1 MSSPV
6 GLGVIGSTSTVARL
20 AVLPA
25 IERSSACSLVAT
37 ASRSD
42 AGATYPSYEALLEDP
57 AVEAVYIPL
66 PNSLHR
72 EWTERAAAAGKHVL
86 CEKPLAPTAGDALA
100 MAEACEAAGVR
111 LMEAYMTQFHPRDRR
126 LRQLVA
132 SGMLGEV
139 IFASAAFTG
148 VLDRPDDHRWH
159 PGMGG
164 GALLDV
170 GIYCLSPLLAAF
182 GVGPR
187 EADSVEAV
195 AASLRP
201 GGSGVDASFSGW
213 LGFGGGRAASFQ
225 CSFEAPERQ
234 QLELVG
240 TSAALLL
247 ERPFTPGPDD
257 RSIRLLRRDGSGEA
271 LSTEGADPY
280 LAMVDHFAA
289 LVRGRAEPER
299 PPEDSVG
306 LQRLVDRL
314 LASASPSQRDGAR

>member
-1 MSSPV
+1 MSRPV
-6 GLGVIGSTSTVARL
+6 GIGVIGSTSTVARL
-20 AVLPA
+20 AVVPA
-25 IERSSACSLVAT
+25 IERSRACVLAAT

-42 AGATYPSYEALLEDP
+42 ASATYRSYEALLEDP

-72 EWTERAAAAGKHVL
+72 QWTERAAAAGRHVL

-100 MAEACEAAGVR
+100 MAQACEAAGVR
-111 LMEAYMTQFHPRDRR
+111 LMEAYMTHFHPRDRR
-126 LRQLVA
+126 LRRLVA
-132 SGMLGEV
+132 SGLLGEV
-139 IFASAAFTG
+139 IFASSAFTG

-159 PGMGG
+159 PEMGG

-170 GIYCLSPLLAAF
+170 GIYCLSPLLSAF

-187 EADSVEAV
+187 EAGSVEAV
-195 AASLRP
+195 STALRT

-240 TSAALLL
+240 TSAALSL
-247 ERPFTPGPDD
+247 ERPFTPGPED
-257 RSIRLLRRDGSGEA
+257 RSIRLVRRDGTVES

-289 LVRGRAEPER
+289 VVRGRAEPER

-314 LASASPSQRDGAR
+314 LRSASVDRPGEAR